1 VLVLEIDRFEKKI
14 SLEQTEVWTAYG
26 ASEVGCGRES
36 TKGFLGIRKN
46 GRRAVES
53 GEDEEVSSELRDDEP
68 RLQRLLC
75 QAVTHLWKSLRCT
88 ELLEGKPC
96 EERDSIRR
104 IECRASFHSM

>member
-1 VLVLEIDRFEKKI
+1 MLLEIDRFEKKI
-14 SLEQTEVWTAYG
+14 SLQQTEVWTAYG
-26 ASEVGCGRES
+26 ASEVGSGRES

-96 EERDSIRR
+96 EERDSMKR